1 MKPATQLSGL
11 NDIQI
16 GLLKMFD
23 RNIPDDDIL
32 EIRRVLVNYLS
43 DKLLNEVDSVVIQK
57 EISDLDYKNLE
68 SSDLRAKQR
77 SSDE

>member
-16 GLLKMFD
+16 GLLRMFD

-68 SSDLRAKQR
+68 SSDLRTKPR
-77 SSDE
+77 LSDE